1 MPTRDE
7 APIGAPCWID
17 LFTSDPDA
25 SRAFYGQLFGWT
37 ATDTGEEYGGYINF
51 AKDGSAVAGCMGND
65 GTSGMPDQWT
75 VYLAVE
81 DAAATAAAAE
91 ANGGHVV
98 VPAME
103 VMDLGAMAVL
113 ADAGGAGVGVW
124 QPGLHRGF
132 EVYAESGA
140 PTWFELHTRD
150 YEASVAFYRDVF
162 GWDTHVASDVPEFR
176 YTTLGEGDDALA
188 GVMDAAAMLPEGVPG
203 RWSIYFGVD
212 DADATL
218 AQAVELGGSVTR
230 PAEDT
235 PYGRLAELGDP
246 TGTAFKIIQP

>member
-1 MPTRDE
+1 
-7 APIGAPCWID
+7 
-17 LFTSDPDA
+17 
-25 SRAFYGQLFGWT
+25 
-37 ATDTGEEYGGYINF
+37 
-51 AKDGSAVAGCMGND
+51 
-65 GTSGMPDQWT
+65 
-75 VYLAVE
+75 VE

-124 QPGLHRGF
+124 QPGRHRGF
-132 EVYAESGA
+132 EVIAETGA

-218 AQAVELGGSVTR
+218 AQAVELGGSITR
-230 PAEDT
+230 PAEAT
-235 PYGRLAELGDP
+235 PFGRLAELGDP